1 MQYLDYYKR
10 KLDINDY
17 VNMDYQTGEFA
28 NKGRIV
34 GFTSQKVKVY
44 NAYEDKTFYI
54 KPKNLTLIHK
64 EIKQCK

>member
-17 VNMDYQTGEFA
+17 VHMDYKTGIFS
-28 NKGRIV
+28 NRGRII
-34 GFTSQKVKVY
+34 GFTPQKVKVY

-54 KPKNLTLIHK
+54 KPKNLTLINK
-64 EIKQCK
+64 GENNA